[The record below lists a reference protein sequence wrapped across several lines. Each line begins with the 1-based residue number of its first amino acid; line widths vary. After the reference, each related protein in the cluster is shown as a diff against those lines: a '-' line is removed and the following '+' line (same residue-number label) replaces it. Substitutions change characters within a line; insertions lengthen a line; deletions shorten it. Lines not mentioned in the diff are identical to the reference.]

1 MNRKQ
6 LMCALLST
14 AVLFTGCQKSPV
26 ETDDVK
32 VDTVDQTLNSAE
44 TQKDKED
51 TSADTEAVVMAETIR
66 IKILNA
72 TDAPN
77 GVYYKEFEFRTGITR
92 RNVETEIQDELFG
105 YLLSYVETIPD
116 TDVVATGDKGA
127 YMPDDYKDHVYLG
140 KVEMI
145 HVTYGE
151 DNKCIDYLETEKEL
165 FDAIPD
171 DYESFISALNE
182 FSDEDE
188 QILIGEPMVMSPE
201 LYSAIT
207 GFTDDMVTDGTI
219 EDYLKYYPTD
229 VYSLMNDYATNYS
242 SYYEYFKQPDAEAPD
257 FLACWPAY
265 RALPK
270 EIRSVES
277 TDEEY
282 QKFVDDV
289 KKSFNYDPNGKAP
302 LPVTVYRSTDL
313 PYGYVYEGYPLDLV
327 DYRHI
332 DGEYVFQDNYTFFYS
347 RDGKFV
353 VCLSGSFQYPYGAG
367 ALTLYEVTDI
377 YMQCKDLLAEV

>member
-6 LMCALLST
+6 VTCALLST
-14 AVLFTGCQKSPV
+14 VLLYTGCQKTP
-26 ETDDVK
+26 
-32 VDTVDQTLNSAE
+32 VDTDPLKTDLVDQSVYSTEIQNDNDDKYANTETVVTAE
-44 TQKDKED
+44 
-51 TSADTEAVVMAETIR
+51 SIS
-66 IKILNA
+66 INILNA
-72 TDAPN
+72 TDASN
-77 GVYYKEFEFRTGITR
+77 GIYYKEFEFRTGNTV
-92 RNVETEIQDELFG
+92 RNEELEIPDEMFG

-116 TDVVATGDKGA
+116 TAVVATGDKGA
-127 YMPDDYKDHVYLG
+127 YKPEDYKDHVYLG
-140 KVEMI
+140 KVEII
-145 HVTYGE
+145 HATYGE
-151 DNKCIDYLETEKEL
+151 DKKCIDYIETEKEL
-165 FDAIPD
+165 FDAFPD
-171 DYESFISALNE
+171 DYASFIDALNE
-182 FSDEDE
+182 FSDEAE
-188 QILIGEPMVMSPE
+188 KIIIGKPMVMSPE
-201 LYSAIT
+201 LYTAVT
-207 GFTDDMVTDGTI
+207 GYTDDMVTDGTI